1 LKLRAV
7 FSRRWFVHGPPL
19 SLAAFAIAQV
29 CFLRNSQRSSFGA
42 CSNRM
47 LAAFAGALDQPAS
60 ASFDRTA
67 FEVSRHLAPAALDIA
82 AARS

>member
-1 LKLRAV
+1 MYG
-7 FSRRWFVHGPPL
+7 SPL
-19 SLAAFAIAQV
+19 SLAALAVAQV

-42 CSNRM
+42 CSDRM
-47 LAAFAGALDQPAS
+47 LAAFARAPDQLAS

-67 FEVSRHLAPAALDIA
+67 FEVSRHVAPAALDFQ